1 MADPND
7 NFDIDDLFESSEG
20 EQDDLFS
27 SDVSETSAPDLDVT
41 ASSSIAESD
50 AIGVSDSFPLTETLE
65 EIDER
70 AEAAGK
76 KGKKAKKEKAK
87 KEKPVKPA
95 KAEKKAKAP
104 KEPKQKVAKAKKV
117 KEPKEK
123 GPITDQAAANAT
135 RCLGILL
142 IVAIALSNVAAFIV
156 AGPSCIMFL
165 ILFDILGLIALLV
178 PFFMLNGLR
187 KRPLSLFDAFLAI
200 AAIFSVVACMILL
213 AQQAKTYGT
222 SIKAAFT
229 APAAGET
236 FDG

>member
-1 MADPND
+1 M
-7 NFDIDDLFESSEG
+7 
-20 EQDDLFS
+20 
-27 SDVSETSAPDLDVT
+27 
-41 ASSSIAESD
+41 
-50 AIGVSDSFPLTETLE
+50 SDSFPMTEALE
-65 EIDER
+65 EVDAK
-70 AEAAGK
+70 AEKG

-87 KEKPVKPA
+87 KEKPAKAP

-104 KEPKQKVAKAKKV
+104 KEPKQKAPKVKKV

-123 GPITDQAAANAT
+123 GPITDKAAANAT

-142 IVAIALSNVAAFIV
+142 IVAIALANVAAFIV

-213 AQQAKTYGT
+213 AQQAKSYGT
-222 SIKAAFT
+222 SIKAAFN
-229 APAAGET
+229 APAAVET
-236 FDG
+236 FDC

>member
-41 ASSSIAESD
+41 ASSSIAESE

-222 SIKAAFT
+222 SIKAAFN
-229 APAAGET
+229 APAAVET
-236 FDG
+236 FDC

>member
-41 ASSSIAESD
+41 ASSSIAESE
-50 AIGVSDSFPLTETLE
+50 AIGVSDSFPMTEALE
-65 EIDER
+65 EVDAK
-70 AEAAGK
+70 AEKG

-87 KEKPVKPA
+87 KEKPAKAP

-104 KEPKQKVAKAKKV
+104 KEPKQKAPKVKKV

-123 GPITDQAAANAT
+123 GPITDKAAANAT

-142 IVAIALSNVAAFIV
+142 IVAIALANVAAFIV

-200 AAIFSVVACMILL
+200 AAIFSVVAGMILL
-213 AQQAKTYGT
+213 AQQAKSYGT
-222 SIKAAFT
+222 SIKAAFN
-229 APAAGET
+229 APAAVET
-236 FDG
+236 FDC

>member
-50 AIGVSDSFPLTETLE
+50 AIGVSDSFPMTEALE
-65 EIDER
+65 EVDAK
-70 AEAAGK
+70 AEKG

-87 KEKPVKPA
+87 KDKPA
-95 KAEKKAKAP
+95 KAPKAEKKAKAP
-104 KEPKQKVAKAKKV
+104 KEPKQKAAKVKKV

-123 GPITDQAAANAT
+123 GPITDKAAANAT

-142 IVAIALSNVAAFIV
+142 IVAIALANVAAFIV

-178 PFFMLNGLR
+178 PFFMFNGLR

-213 AQQAKTYGT
+213 ALQAKSYGT
-222 SIKAAFT
+222 SIKAAFN
-229 APAAGET
+229 APAAVET
-236 FDG
+236 FDC

>member
-222 SIKAAFT
+222 SIKAAFN
-229 APAAGET
+229 APAAVET
-236 FDG
+236 FDC